1 MASTPIITPETFN
14 TPTYYYLVVL
24 KNLADDFA
32 TQGQTVA
39 PISIIGLPS
48 NVPHVSG
55 TGFYDNTTGKSTNL
69 TIAGFLCPSGIS
81 TAPSSS
87 FGMDYLR
94 LFPGQSSSIVLQG
107 SSILSGLPSGL
118 PNISSIVSSFPT
130 SGLTFRYHILS
141 GIKSEN
147 IVIYEEKTGARNN
160 IVFRNWTLSDFDY
173 FVGSYKQANQKI
185 SGTQILGDCYI
196 TSGGFGQMIS
206 YHFAISNGYLTKDVY
221 LPEYESYQSSATF
234 LTDPTLYYFDV
245 SSENGI
251 PQILPT
257 HTYANTLMRNRDFQ
271 SVVSDDYTFGSK
283 NIGVIQPQFI
293 NSVKATA
300 YLDGAVYLNP
310 NIPNYV
316 STTFMVGGGYTILSG
331 AYVSS
336 VVLPDV
342 QYPNRGLSIERS
354 LQQIMHNYL
363 TTFTASKKL
372 NDVFNEQLS
381 LKGSFY
387 NSVIL
392 ELLKTTGSKGFID
405 SLS

>member
-1 MASTPIITPETFN
+1 MAPPIITPDTFN
-14 TPTYYYLVVL
+14 TPIYHYLVVL

-32 TQGQTVA
+32 NENRTVA
-39 PISIIGLPS
+39 PISVVALPS
-48 NVPHVSG
+48 NIPHVSG
-55 TGFYDNTTGKSTNL
+55 TGFYDNTTGKSTNP
-69 TIAGFLCPSGIS
+69 TIAGFLCPSGIL
-81 TAPSSS
+81 TAPASS
-87 FGMDYLR
+87 FGMDYIR

-147 IVIYEEKTGARNN
+147 IVIYEERSGARNN
-160 IVFRNWTLSDFDY
+160 NIARNWSLSDFDY

-185 SGTQILGDCYI
+185 SATQIFGDYYI

-206 YHFAISNGYLTKDVY
+206 YHFAISNGYLTKNVY

-245 SSENGI
+245 SSENGA
-251 PQILPT
+251 PQILPNY
-257 HTYANTLMRNRDFQ
+257 TYGNTLMRNRDFQ
-271 SVVSDDYTFGSK
+271 SVVADTYTFGSK

-300 YLDGAVYLNP
+300 YLDGTVYLNP
-310 NIPNYV
+310 TIPNYV
-316 STTFMVGGGYTILSG
+316 STTFIVGGGYAIFSG
-331 AYVSS
+331 AYASS

-363 TTFTASKKL
+363 TTLTNSKKL
-372 NDVFNEQLS
+372 NDTFNDQLS
-381 LKGSFY
+381 LKRSFY
-387 NSVIL
+387 DSIIL
-392 ELLKTTGSKGFID
+392 ELLKTTGAKSFID
-405 SLS
+405 SIS